1 MSTSTH
7 PQQHA
12 GLATS
17 VLRHLSLMAR
27 RSGGRSPIRLTLQKQ
42 MQGTGYPGTWCFKTR
57 RPTMSRIS
65 RRRIICWFGRITQEL
80 DTLIS
85 PRSGGRSPISSRR
98 LDGDSLIPSQL
109 ALDEGSP
116 RQVPLGQSAS
126 RVRFSLGR
134 GPLHRCRCGLKPPA
148 AYFRTYPRVCEEH
161 AVDRRIWWTEATH
174 RILRTYPKVCEEH
187 AVVLPP
193 FRGTDHI
200 MHDVGA

>member
-17 VLRHLSLMAR
+17 VLWHLSLMAR

-42 MQGTGYPGTWCFKTR
+42 MQGTALRGTLGH
-57 RPTMSRIS
+57 RPAGSP
-65 RRRIICWFGRITQEL
+65 CQESAADVSFVGSGEYYARTL
-80 DTLIS
+80 SLIS

-116 RQVPLGQSAS
+116 RQGHLGLLHHGSGSHLAE
-126 RVRFSLGR
+126 
-134 GPLHRCRCGLKPPA
+134 PLHRCR
-148 AYFRTYPRVCEEH
+148 
-161 AVDRRIWWTEATH
+161 WWTEATH
-174 RILRTYPKVCEEH
+174 RILPHKPEGVRRACSGFSP
-187 AVVLPP
+187 LS
-193 FRGTDHI
+193 RGGPTK
-200 MHDVGA
+200 HDVGA